1 MAQKVFK
8 IPDGNGGFSFQIQT
22 PDGKWHITDE
32 NGVPIQEEGS
42 PEPPASSSTEV
53 ADRPRQ
59 KRPGKKAPSPA
70 AELPY
75 VQYSMKIPKEEYR
88 LLSSYV
94 FWRNLTKGEC
104 SRSELLLRA
113 GLEVIRKDRE
123 FREFLKKN
131 PEIPG

>member
-1 MAQKVFK
+1 MSQKVFK

-113 GLEVIRKDRE
+113 GMEVIRKDRE

>member
-8 IPDGNGGFSFQIQT
+8 IPDGNGGFTFQIQT

-32 NGVPIQEEGS
+32 NGVPIQEERA
-42 PEPPASSSTEV
+42 PEPPASSSSEV

-70 AELPY
+70 AGLPY
-75 VQYSMKIPKEEYR
+75 IQFSMKIPKEEYG

-104 SRSELLLRA
+104 SRSELLLHA
-113 GLEVIRKDRE
+113 GMEVIRKDRE

>member
-59 KRPGKKAPSPA
+59 KRPRKRAPSPA

-75 VQYSMKIPKEEYR
+75 IQFSMKIPKEEYR

>member
-53 ADRPRQ
+53 ADRPRK

-70 AELPY
+70 ADLPY
-75 VQYSMKIPKEEYR
+75 IQFSMKIPKEEYR